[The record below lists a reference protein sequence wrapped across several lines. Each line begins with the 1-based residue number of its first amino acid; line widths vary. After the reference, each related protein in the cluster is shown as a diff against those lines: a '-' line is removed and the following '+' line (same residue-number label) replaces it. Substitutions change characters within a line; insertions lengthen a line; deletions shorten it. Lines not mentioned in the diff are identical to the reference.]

1 MKDKVLSTIK
11 EYNMLPSGGSV
22 LVALSGGA
30 DSMALLY
37 IMLELKDTIGIG
49 SIEAAHFNHMIRGSE
64 ADRDEEFVK
73 KSCEDLGVKL
83 HVARADVPSISA
95 QTGEGHE
102 ECGRRLRYHFFEKC
116 ATSEFKI
123 ATAHNLN
130 DNAETM
136 LINLI
141 RGTGLKG
148 LCGIPAVR
156 GRIIRPLLSCS
167 RIEIEEY
174 CRQSNISYVTD
185 STNLEEIYIRNKI
198 RRHILPALQEINESS
213 LQNIYTASQ
222 HNRIDEEFLE
232 TQSRKISERIK
243 IENIRGFAGGI
254 PISQLRPLHISLL
267 IRFLK
272 SAVKEECGIELSQ
285 RAIDALS
292 NMISSGAGRVD
303 IGGGYTAS
311 VRKSKLYIENYFEKA
326 LNSVSIDLSKG
337 DFLGSDVK
345 LCIIDAE
352 EINKCKNVNKKFLN
366 CLLDYDKINPN
377 LILRQR
383 KEGDKITLARR
394 NVTKSL
400 KKLFNEANIPP
411 RLRSSVPVLAED
423 NGKVVWV
430 AGFGA
435 DKSAMVDRSTKRVV
449 VIKLPPREN
458 I

>member
-1 MKDKVLSTIK
+1 MKDKVLSIISK
-11 EYNMLPSGGSV
+11 YNMLPAGSSV

-37 IMLELKDTIGIG
+37 IMLELKDTIGINR
-49 SIEAAHFNHMIRGSE
+49 IEAAHFNHMIRGGE

-73 KSCEDLGVKL
+73 KLCKDLGVKF
-83 HVARADVPSISA
+83 HAMRADVPGISA

-102 ECGRRLRYHFFEKC
+102 ECGRRLRYEFFEKC
-116 ATSEFKI
+116 APSEFKI

-167 RIEIEEY
+167 RMEIEEY
-174 CRQSNISYVTD
+174 CREKNISYVTD

-198 RRHILPALQEINESS
+198 RRHILPTLQEINESA
-213 LQNIYTASQ
+213 LQNIYEASQ
-222 HNRIDEEFLE
+222 HNRLDEEFLE
-232 TQSRKISERIK
+232 NECRRVSAGIK
-243 IENIRGFAGGI
+243 KENPYGLSGGI
-254 PISQLRPLHISLL
+254 SISQLKTVQAALL
-267 IRFLK
+267 TRFLK
-272 SAVKEECGIELSQ
+272 SEVKEECGIELSQ
-285 RAIDALS
+285 RAAYTLS
-292 NMISSGAGRVD
+292 DIISTGAGRAD
-303 IGGGYTAS
+303 IGRGYTAS
-311 VRKSKLYIENYFEKA
+311 VRKGRLYIENYTEREVK
-326 LNSVSIDLSKG
+326 SVNIDLCKG
-337 DFLGSDVK
+337 DFCYEGINIR
-345 LCIIDAE
+345 IIDAK
-352 EINKCKNVNKKFLN
+352 EIDNCKNVNKKFLN

-435 DKSAMVDRSTKRVV
+435 DKSAIVDRSTKRVV
-449 VIKLPPREN
+449 VIELPTREN